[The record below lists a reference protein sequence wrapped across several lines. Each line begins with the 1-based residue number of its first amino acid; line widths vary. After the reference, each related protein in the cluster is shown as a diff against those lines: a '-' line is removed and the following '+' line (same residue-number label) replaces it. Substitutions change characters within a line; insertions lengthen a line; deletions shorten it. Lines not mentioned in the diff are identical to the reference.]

1 MRIIGHRGARNIWA
15 ENSLSGF
22 RNVCGLGVDAVE
34 LDVHLSSD
42 GEIMVIHDPLL
53 DRTTDHKG
61 PVGRM
66 SREALGKVRL
76 DDTLGETIPTLPEV
90 LDVFGPTGIELE
102 IEMKMDAFGNPYP
115 GLLDKV
121 IALVEARSMASRV
134 VLTCFVPEVIEEI
147 RAKAPG
153 MRRLASVDR
162 RSCEA
167 LRRRR
172 PDLAALCRS
181 RLHRR
186 RRAIAAAADGRPR
199 RRDRRARQARRLG
212 PEYGARARLLA
223 QPTDLADHQR
233 SPRSRL
239 AAARRTEGL
248 SHGSTPVLRDAR
260 AARVIPV
267 RPLARRCAIA
277 PCSRCFRRRGKHSP
291 WRAFPI
297 KRCWSSKTAVLD
309 SPCSLLK
316 HFESSEALLVPFC
329 RHGVGR
335 IGSSNRRHRRHSLC
349 NVVMLACRNSS

>member
-61 PVGRM
+61 PVAHL
-66 SREALGKVRL
+66 SRAALTKVKL
-76 DDTLGETIPTLPEV
+76 DDTLGETIPTLPEI

-121 IALVEARSMASRV
+121 IALVEARKLSSRV

-167 LRRRR
+167 FGGVDRTLQRFAGLGCIIAVEQSLLRLATDRAVGIVGRDKLGVWVPNTVGDLDYWLGQPVSQITSDR
-172 PDLAALCRS
+172 PDLALQ
-181 RLHRR
+181 L
-186 RRAIAAAADGRPR
+186 
-199 RRDRRARQARRLG
+199 
-212 PEYGARARLLA
+212 
-223 QPTDLADHQR
+223 
-233 SPRSRL
+233 
-239 AAARRTEGL
+239 
-248 SHGSTPVLRDAR
+248 R
-260 AARVIPV
+260 AART
-267 RPLARRCAIA
+267 RK
-277 PCSRCFRRRGKHSP
+277 G
-291 WRAFPI
+291 
-297 KRCWSSKTAVLD
+297 
-309 SPCSLLK
+309 
-316 HFESSEALLVPFC
+316 
-329 RHGVGR
+329 
-335 IGSSNRRHRRHSLC
+335 
-349 NVVMLACRNSS
+349 

>member
-53 DRTTDHKG
+53 ERTTDHKG
-61 PVGRM
+61 PVADL
-66 SREALGKVRL
+66 SRAALAKVTL

-121 IALVEARSMASRV
+121 IALVEARKMASRV

-147 RAKAPG
+147 RAKAPH

-167 LRRRR
+167 FGGVDRTLQRFVDLGCIIAVEQSLLRLCVDRAVGIVGRDKLGAWVPNTVRDLDFWLSQPISQITSDR
-172 PDLAALCRS
+172 PDLALQ
-181 RLHRR
+181 L
-186 RRAIAAAADGRPR
+186 
-199 RRDRRARQARRLG
+199 
-212 PEYGARARLLA
+212 
-223 QPTDLADHQR
+223 
-233 SPRSRL
+233 
-239 AAARRTEGL
+239 
-248 SHGSTPVLRDAR
+248 R
-260 AARVIPV
+260 AARK
-267 RPLARRCAIA
+267 A
-277 PCSRCFRRRGKHSP
+277 
-291 WRAFPI
+291 
-297 KRCWSSKTAVLD
+297 
-309 SPCSLLK
+309 
-316 HFESSEALLVPFC
+316 
-329 RHGVGR
+329 
-335 IGSSNRRHRRHSLC
+335 
-349 NVVMLACRNSS
+349 

>member
-61 PVGRM
+61 PVAHL
-66 SREALGKVRL
+66 SRAALAKVTR

-102 IEMKMDAFGNPYP
+102 IEMKMDAYGNPYP

-121 IALVEARSMASRV
+121 IALVEARKMASRV

-147 RAKAPG
+147 RAKAPH

-167 LRRRR
+167 FGGVDRTLQRFVDLGCIIAVEQSLLRLCVDRAVGIVGRDKLGAWVPNTVRELDFWLGQPISQITSDR
-172 PDLAALCRS
+172 PDLALM
-181 RLHRR
+181 L
-186 RRAIAAAADGRPR
+186 
-199 RRDRRARQARRLG
+199 
-212 PEYGARARLLA
+212 
-223 QPTDLADHQR
+223 
-233 SPRSRL
+233 
-239 AAARRTEGL
+239 
-248 SHGSTPVLRDAR
+248 R
-260 AARVIPV
+260 AARK
-267 RPLARRCAIA
+267 
-277 PCSRCFRRRGKHSP
+277 G
-291 WRAFPI
+291 
-297 KRCWSSKTAVLD
+297 
-309 SPCSLLK
+309 
-316 HFESSEALLVPFC
+316 
-329 RHGVGR
+329 
-335 IGSSNRRHRRHSLC
+335 
-349 NVVMLACRNSS
+349 

>member
-22 RNVCGLGVDAVE
+22 RNTCGLGVDAVE

-61 PVGRM
+61 PVAHL
-66 SREALGKVRL
+66 SRAALAKVKL

-121 IALVEARSMASRV
+121 IALVEARNMASHV

-147 RAKAPG
+147 RARAPH

-167 LRRRR
+167 FGGVDRTLQRFVDLGCIIAVEQSLLRLTVDRAVGIVGRDKLGAWVPNTVRELDFWLGQPISQITSDR
-172 PDLAALCRS
+172 PDLALMLRKT
-181 RLHRR
+181 
-186 RRAIAAAADGRPR
+186 
-199 RRDRRARQARRLG
+199 RQA
-212 PEYGARARLLA
+212 
-223 QPTDLADHQR
+223 
-233 SPRSRL
+233 
-239 AAARRTEGL
+239 
-248 SHGSTPVLRDAR
+248 
-260 AARVIPV
+260 
-267 RPLARRCAIA
+267 
-277 PCSRCFRRRGKHSP
+277 
-291 WRAFPI
+291 
-297 KRCWSSKTAVLD
+297 
-309 SPCSLLK
+309 
-316 HFESSEALLVPFC
+316 
-329 RHGVGR
+329 
-335 IGSSNRRHRRHSLC
+335 
-349 NVVMLACRNSS
+349 

>member
-102 IEMKMDAFGNPYP
+102 IEMKMDAFGYPYP

-121 IALVEARSMASRV
+121 IALVEARNMASRV

-167 LRRRR
+167 FGGVDWTLRRFVDLGCIVAVEQSLLRLTVDRAVEIVGRDKLGAWVPNTMRELDYWLSQPISQITSDR
-172 PDLAALCRS
+172 PDLALQ
-181 RLHRR
+181 L
-186 RRAIAAAADGRPR
+186 
-199 RRDRRARQARRLG
+199 
-212 PEYGARARLLA
+212 
-223 QPTDLADHQR
+223 
-233 SPRSRL
+233 
-239 AAARRTEGL
+239 RT
-248 SHGSTPVLRDAR
+248 A
-260 AARVIPV
+260 
-267 RPLARRCAIA
+267 
-277 PCSRCFRRRGKHSP
+277 
-291 WRAFPI
+291 
-297 KRCWSSKTAVLD
+297 
-309 SPCSLLK
+309 
-316 HFESSEALLVPFC
+316 
-329 RHGVGR
+329 RHG
-335 IGSSNRRHRRHSLC
+335 
-349 NVVMLACRNSS
+349 

>member
-61 PVGRM
+61 PVAHL
-66 SREALGKVRL
+66 SRAALAKVTL

-102 IEMKMDAFGNPYP
+102 IEMKMDAYGNPYP

-121 IALVEARSMASRV
+121 IALVEARKMAARV

-147 RAKAPG
+147 RTKAPH

-167 LRRRR
+167 FGGVDRTLQRFVDLGCIIAVEQSLLRLCVERAVGIVGRDKLGAWVPNTVRELDFWLGQPIAQITSDR
-172 PDLAALCRS
+172 PDLALM
-181 RLHRR
+181 L
-186 RRAIAAAADGRPR
+186 
-199 RRDRRARQARRLG
+199 
-212 PEYGARARLLA
+212 
-223 QPTDLADHQR
+223 
-233 SPRSRL
+233 
-239 AAARRTEGL
+239 
-248 SHGSTPVLRDAR
+248 R
-260 AARVIPV
+260 AARK
-267 RPLARRCAIA
+267 
-277 PCSRCFRRRGKHSP
+277 G
-291 WRAFPI
+291 
-297 KRCWSSKTAVLD
+297 
-309 SPCSLLK
+309 
-316 HFESSEALLVPFC
+316 
-329 RHGVGR
+329 
-335 IGSSNRRHRRHSLC
+335 
-349 NVVMLACRNSS
+349 